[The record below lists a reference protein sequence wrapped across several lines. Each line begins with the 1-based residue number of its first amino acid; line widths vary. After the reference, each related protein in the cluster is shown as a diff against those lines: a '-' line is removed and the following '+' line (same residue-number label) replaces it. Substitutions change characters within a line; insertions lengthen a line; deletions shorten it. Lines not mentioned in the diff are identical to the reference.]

1 MLLYLTSNKNR
12 NLIDKAAKETTLA
25 VKKLVGKY
33 VLRSFITKEIR
44 NFTAVRYFVVD
55 SACAEDSI
63 GDFCIALQSFQ
74 MMFSAKVVVLLSGNE
89 DKAEYAERLSAA
101 GITNLI
107 TEDTPEGIAAKLTDY
122 LTDKPKAEPII
133 EQPQAQWQ
141 AKNIKIA
148 VAGAQR
154 RCGTTVT
161 AMNLAYYLAA
171 QGASVCYVEDNINR
185 HLRMMLKIYE
195 AKAVK
200 EHYTVSGVDFYYSDD
215 LERSYNFVIY
225 DCGALT
231 VLSENFKAA
240 NKRLLCGAALPY
252 ELPTFQRALSLCGDL
267 PMIKLAVGVPE
278 EMKAYCTEQFGA
290 GLHFAEPSYSLFNEK
305 ANESIYS
312 EVIKEYI
319 QK

>member
-12 NLIDKAAKETTLA
+12 NLIDKAAKDTTLA

-74 MMFSAKVVVLLSGNE
+74 MMFSAKVVVLLSGND

-141 AKNIKIA
+141 ANNIKIA
-148 VAGAQR
+148 VAGTQR

-161 AMNLAYYLAA
+161 AINLAFYLAA

-200 EHYTVSGVDFYYSDD
+200 EHYIVGGVDFYYSDD
-215 LERSYNFVIY
+215 LDRSYHFIIY

-231 VLSENFKAA
+231 VLSENFKTAD
-240 NKRLLCGAALPY
+240 KRLLCGAALPY
-252 ELPTFQRALSLCGDL
+252 ELPPFQRALSLCGDL
-267 PMIKLAVGVPE
+267 PMMKLAVGVPE

-290 GLHFAEPSYSLFNEK
+290 DLRFAEPSYSLFNEK
-305 ANESIYS
+305 ANASIYS
-312 EVIKEYI
+312 EVVKEYI
-319 QK
+319 Q